1 MRHAGVHPA
10 PKDFR
15 SDYEMSGRAALSL
28 QGAGLAA
35 FAVTGLT
42 VWILL
47 ETLKLGMSEVQR
59 LVTACAWVD

>member
-1 MRHAGVHPA
+1 
-10 PKDFR
+10 
-15 SDYEMSGRAALSL
+15 MSGRAALSL